1 MTDASETDHVAPATT
16 LVLNGLSVKFPTDKH
31 PEYIVSDILLEKC
44 HPKRDFSG
52 FLPYS
57 ALVGTITKEVI
68 QIILERSAK
77 PISRE
82 ELDEVTA
89 RVLHNDPQQCMIKI
103 FAILIINGM
112 TVYIRQFI
120 DAGITDKDLPF
131 PPVPDLYQRL
141 EFIKSQRQKYNIYT
155 DQWLVHVPV
164 LDLTANQ
171 MEVVPYSSDIRM
183 PFLENSA
190 RPKGQGGQGKVNE
203 IRIHPDHFHGP
214 PLEGRFALKRMSLD
228 SRSRWENEVDALNGF
243 RGPQRSGHENVIKLL
258 LAYEHVGK
266 GLYMVFPLARGD
278 LADYWELNST
288 HSPSPEDALWF
299 IQQCTDLTSALR
311 KIHYHP
317 SLPKQNH
324 GRHGD
329 IKPENILWF
338 QNGTEPRGRLV
349 VADLTMM
356 RYHSEE
362 TVNDTTF
369 KGRGITKTYRAPEY
383 EVQVRTQ
390 DSQAYDVWSLG
401 CVFLEFMVWYL
412 LGYPAARHRY
422 EYRDHQGESC
432 QSFAR
437 ARINDEDGLINCYED
452 KFFNIIPSTS
462 GYNHTAV
469 VKTSVQKWAQR
480 LHYSPLCSM
489 AMHDFLDLIMTHM
502 IVIEPAKRITMAQV
516 NIDLKDILNKCSQPA
531 YYHQGAPRPIPDMDY
546 GPLEFPKSSKRLQ
559 SPTLSL
565 HCPVCLKHGHEQD
578 DHESEVDKKVGDL
591 FKDVDESESIST
603 DAKDAHQAQAS
614 LDQNSTPAFSQPPTV
629 IRNVEASA
637 DTVKRTPR
645 ESEAFDE
652 SILDKN
658 APSTL
663 LRNVAL
669 QTPSKGENSDIVP
682 HHESLRL
689 SIRSPSTV
697 ITSYLQSPSDV
708 SSMTRRRSRS
718 TMNTAD
724 QSFNDQQDD
733 LLRGAGFPDPNTDHK
748 DRRKLDDDS
757 VFNAGESDGQDKDPT
772 RDTAAEDTRNRPSTM
787 ESFDKA
793 NADKLNKKL
802 SRNRYSRKPGRWKSR
817 IRASFKRLYGKV
829 RDMMCMN
836 LF

>member
-1 MTDASETDHVAPATT
+1 
-16 LVLNGLSVKFPTDKH
+16 
-31 PEYIVSDILLEKC
+31 
-44 HPKRDFSG
+44 
-52 FLPYS
+52 
-57 ALVGTITKEVI
+57 
-68 QIILERSAK
+68 
-77 PISRE
+77 
-82 ELDEVTA
+82 
-89 RVLHNDPQQCMIKI
+89 
-103 FAILIINGM
+103 
-112 TVYIRQFI
+112 
-120 DAGITDKDLPF
+120 
-131 PPVPDLYQRL
+131 
-141 EFIKSQRQKYNIYT
+141 
-155 DQWLVHVPV
+155 
-164 LDLTANQ
+164 
-171 MEVVPYSSDIRM
+171 
-183 PFLENSA
+183 
-190 RPKGQGGQGKVNE
+190 
-203 IRIHPDHFHGP
+203 
-214 PLEGRFALKRMSLD
+214 
-228 SRSRWENEVDALNGF
+228 
-243 RGPQRSGHENVIKLL
+243 
-258 LAYEHVGK
+258 
-266 GLYMVFPLARGD
+266 
-278 LADYWELNST
+278 
-288 HSPSPEDALWF
+288 
-299 IQQCTDLTSALR
+299 
-311 KIHYHP
+311 
-317 SLPKQNH
+317 
-324 GRHGD
+324 
-329 IKPENILWF
+329 
-338 QNGTEPRGRLV
+338 
-349 VADLTMM
+349 
-356 RYHSEE
+356 
-362 TVNDTTF
+362 
-369 KGRGITKTYRAPEY
+369 
-383 EVQVRTQ
+383 
-390 DSQAYDVWSLG
+390 
-401 CVFLEFMVWYL
+401 
-412 LGYPAARHRY
+412 
-422 EYRDHQGESC
+422 
-432 QSFAR
+432 
-437 ARINDEDGLINCYED
+437 
-452 KFFNIIPSTS
+452 
-462 GYNHTAV
+462 
-469 VKTSVQKWAQR
+469 
-480 LHYSPLCSM
+480 M